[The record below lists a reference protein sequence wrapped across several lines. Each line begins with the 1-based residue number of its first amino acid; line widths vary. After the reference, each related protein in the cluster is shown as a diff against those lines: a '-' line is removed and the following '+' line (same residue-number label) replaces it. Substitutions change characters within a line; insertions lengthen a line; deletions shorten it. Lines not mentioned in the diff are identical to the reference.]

1 MPSEPAALRR
11 AAGWLA
17 GLLIASFL
25 GAASADYGDIV
36 FPRKPGLG
44 DEYPPATFPHYVHRM
59 QFRCYACHDDIF
71 KMSPELNG
79 ISMETIQGGRHCGK
93 CHDGT
98 TAFQATFETCPRC
111 HLR

>member
-1 MPSEPAALRR
+1 MPPEPASLRR
-11 AAGWLA
+11 LPGRLAAPLLA
-17 GLLIASFL
+17 LLL
-25 GAASADYGDIV
+25 GEASADYGDIV
-36 FPRKPGLG
+36 FPRKPNIG

-59 QFRCYACHDDIF
+59 QFRCYVCHEDIF